1 MHKVGLRGWLA
12 LCLSVLVLGLSG
24 CSKPDPLAQLEEE
37 ARLLADNLDNKR
49 TSAVMDQLHAQF
61 HAQDSEYDRDW
72 AKRTMTLMFLRHN
85 TVHVLPLGVQSRVLS
100 PERGETTAQVTLAG
114 AAQLLPNAA
123 SSYAVRLEWW
133 REGDRWQLARL
144 TWE

>member
-1 MHKVGLRGWLA
+1 MHKVALRRWVV
-12 LCLSVLVLGLSG
+12 LCLSVLALSMTG

-49 TSAVMDQLHAQF
+49 TSKVMDQLHAQF
-61 HAQDSEYDRDW
+61 HAQGSEYDRDW
-72 AKRTMTLMFLRHN
+72 AKRTMTLLFLRHN
-85 TVHVLPLGVQSRVLS
+85 NVHVLPLGVQNRVLS
-100 PERGETTAQVTLAG
+100 AERGETTAQVTLAG